1 MVLFRLTPTSINK
14 LPHKRDKNHKEI
26 DISHCINSELYLV
39 GKKILKFI
47 PPLDALFPKQL
58 ELLIY
63 FMYVKF
69 FIPLF
74 PNYPSV
80 APVNCNSM
88 EIYLRTGDKNYI
100 DESFHH
106 K

>member
-1 MVLFRLTPTSINK
+1 MDKKTSINN
-14 LPHKRDKNHKEI
+14 LPHKLDKNQI
-26 DISHCINSELYLV
+26 DTSHWINSELYLV

-63 FMYVKF
+63 FMNVKF

-74 PNYPSV
+74 PNYLSV
-80 APVNCNSM
+80 APVNCNCM
-88 EIYLRTGDKNYI
+88 ESCLRTGNKKFLG
-100 DESFHH
+100 ESFLH

>member
-14 LPHKRDKNHKEI
+14 LPHKRDKNHEEI

-69 FIPLF
+69 F
-74 PNYPSV
+74 YPTVPQLSLCC
-80 APVNCNSM
+80 PC
-88 EIYLRTGDKNYI
+88 EL
-100 DESFHH
+100 
-106 K
+106 